1 MSCKKRLK
9 RLKAEHNN
17 LIQQLSDTYL
27 MLRYNYIS
35 DTDKAIILNILNC
48 LQRKK
53 GKFQDDIEYVEISNE
68 LELSKDVVENIL
80 AHLYI

>member
-17 LIQQLSDTYL
+17 LIQQISDNL
-27 MLRYNYIS
+27 QMLRYNYIS
-35 DTDKAIILNILNC
+35 DTDKAIIINILKALLN
-48 LQRKK
+48 KK
-53 GKFQDDIEYVEISNE
+53 GKYTDDIEYVEIANNMQ
-68 LELSKDVVENIL
+68 LSKDVVENIL